1 MKSVVKAKITSDY
14 ILDLYAEAKKK
25 RGKNREKA
33 MTQVKYLSTKLGH
46 YLVKT
51 IDK

>member
-1 MKSVVKAKITSDY
+1 MVKTKITSDY
-14 ILDLYAEAKKK
+14 ILDLYAEAKKR

-33 MTQVKYLSTKLGH
+33 MAQVKHLSTKLGH

-51 IDK
+51 IDE